1 VRTSIFK
8 VELKI
13 MSGEKKTPN
22 DLSPHFKEK
31 ERGGG
36 GEGRSKAWWSMEGS
50 KLGGQWKV
58 PSLVTNGKCQTRWPI
73 EGEGKTHFHL
83 FPLSPQQF
91 Y

>member
-1 VRTSIFK
+1 LIISFLLKKLVRTSIFK

-36 GEGRSKAWWSMEGS
+36 VKVDL

-58 PSLVTNGKCQTRWPI
+58 PSLVANGRCQAW
-73 EGEGKTHFHL
+73 
-83 FPLSPQQF
+83 
-91 Y
+91 